1 MMLRRS
7 MSTNA
12 KNMYDYPILRM
23 KMPSVEQS
31 RPVSPC
37 RYNFNEIDKELK
49 CTQYMLREVLDTQK
63 DIKQRVNFLISTTG
77 TVIIGCPSFS
87 FLMYCLM
94 Y

>member
-1 MMLRRS
+1 MLRRS
-7 MSTNA
+7 MGTTA

-23 KMPSVEQS
+23 KMPSVEAP
-31 RPVSPC
+31 RTVSSC
-37 RYNFNEIDKELK
+37 KYNFNEIDKELK
-49 CTQYMLREVLDTQK
+49 CTQYMLREILDNQK
-63 DIKQRVNFLISTTG
+63 TIQQRVDFLVATTG